1 MLGRAASGVLGRT
14 ASGIL
19 ERRNKVTAEELL
31 ANSDLT
37 GKTVVVTGGNSGRAR
52 RDKFRHRADSTKCD
66 ARGAGV

>member
-37 GKTVVVTGGNSGRAR
+37 GKTVVVTGGNSGKGRA
-52 RDKFRHRADSTKCD
+52 
-66 ARGAGV
+66 